1 MGGYFSQVTDQYY
14 ENHAARIAPL
24 MVMKLFGAAR
34 VETLATSRKPEK
46 LDALVIS
53 AAGDKTITFEKAQE
67 LQNMDLVL
75 KVESPE
81 GTTINILAEISITI
95 QQQDLDRAVSRA
107 ATLEEAT
114 KVRTLPFLI
123 GAHIEEGLDTGET
136 PVLLVPELP

>member
-107 ATLEEAT
+107 ATRA
-114 KVRTLPFLI
+114 I
-123 GAHIEEGLDTGET
+123 AS
-136 PVLLVPELP
+136 